1 LPRAPKGWGGPVH
14 TTETHGSHPWRPA
27 GRVPWSRWVA
37 LAVLPVLVLIVLRT
51 RTALDVLWEN
61 HPAHFWLVLSA
72 SAVAVALG
80 SAVSVVARVRR
91 DARLLLVALAFIVS
105 AGFLGLHALAT
116 PGVLLGPNPGF
127 ELATPVGLLL
137 GGALVA
143 ASSLELA
150 PATSMRL
157 IRRWPWL
164 MSSVVIVLAAWA
176 AASLARIAP
185 LNDPIEQEELDGWQ
199 VAFGVL
205 GLALYGGAAFGYFLL
220 YRRRKA
226 QFVFSMTFA
235 FALLAESM
243 VVIAFAENWRISWWE
258 WHTLMLGAFT
268 VIALSARGE
277 WHEERFSA
285 IYLDETLAGA
295 KDASILFADLQGYTS
310 FSEVSEPGEVA
321 KMLNAYFGRLIPLM
335 EDHGGEV
342 HQIIGDALMVVFNKA
357 GDQPDHP
364 VLAARAGLLLQREAE
379 VVARNRPDWPR
390 FRVGVNSGEV
400 LAGVVGGARGHRKHG
415 LVGDTVNLAAR
426 LETQAPVGEVV
437 VGRVTYERL
446 PDGSVVESLPRL
458 RVKGK
463 AEPVDAYVLKRLPE

>member
-1 LPRAPKGWGGPVH
+1 
-14 TTETHGSHPWRPA
+14 
-27 GRVPWSRWVA
+27 VPWSRWAA
-37 LAVLPVLVLIVLRT
+37 LAVLPVLVLTLLRT
-51 RTALDVLWEN
+51 RTSLDLLWEN

-80 SAVSVVARVRR
+80 SAVSVIARVRR

-127 ELATPVGLLL
+127 ELATPVGLVL

-157 IRRWPWL
+157 IRRWRWL
-164 MSSVVIVLAAWA
+164 MSAVVIVLAAWA

-205 GLALYGGAAFGYFLL
+205 GLALYAGAAFGYFLL

-226 QFVFSMTFA
+226 RFVFSVTFA
-235 FALLAESM
+235 FALLAEAM
-243 VVIAFAENWRISWWE
+243 VVIVFAENWRISWWE
-258 WHTLMLGAFT
+258 WHMLMLGAFT
-268 VIALSARGE
+268 VIAISARRE

-285 IYLDETLAGA
+285 IYLDDTLAGA

-310 FSEVSEPGEVA
+310 FSESAEPGQVA
-321 KMLNAYFGRLIPLM
+321 EMLNAYFGRLIPLM

-342 HQIIGDALMVVFNKA
+342 HQIIGDALMVVFNKT
-357 GDQPDHP
+357 GDQPDHA
-364 VLAARAGLLLQREAE
+364 VLAARAGLLLQKEADL
-379 VVARNRPDWPR
+379 VARNHPDWPR

-400 LAGVVGGARGHRKHG
+400 LAGVVGGATGHRKHG

-437 VGRVTYERL
+437 VGRETYERL
-446 PDGSVVESLPRL
+446 PDGSAVEPLPRL

-463 AEPVDAYVLKRLPE
+463 AEPVDAFVLKGLPG